1 TLVMQDLHLQIR
13 PDKPLPAGAQHAVPP
28 HDRTGQEHCGRS
40 QSEYGPY
47 CLCGLVA
54 EAGAAARNPYSV
66 NTAEMQVGEPINNF
80 VANACPGIRGSER
93 LEPVGEVLKGLGNAE
108 IGPA

>member
-1 TLVMQDLHLQIR
+1 MRDPHLQIR

-28 HDRTGQEHCGRS
+28 HDRTGHEHCGRS

-54 EAGAAARNPYSV
+54 EAGSAARNPYSV
-66 NTAEMQVGEPINNF
+66 NTAEMQVGEPIDDLIND
-80 VANACPGIRGSER
+80 AGSGIGGGGR
-93 LEPVGEVLKGLGNAE
+93 LESVGEILKRLGVAE
-108 IGPA
+108 VSPT